1 MTEGRIEILTT
12 ETFDTS
18 VSGGTA
24 VVEFGAPWCMPCR
37 MMEPVLRQL
46 AHTFA
51 GRVRVM
57 SVDTDRQQALA
68 KRFEVRAVPT
78 VLILRE
84 GQVIHRLVGLISFDR
99 LVQAIETPG
108 HTPGEAHSGTAG

>member
-1 MTEGRIEILTT
+1 MSGTRIEILTA

-18 VSGGTA
+18 VSEGTA

-46 AHTFA
+46 AHSFA
-51 GRVRVM
+51 GRARVM
-57 SVDTDRQQALA
+57 AVDTDRQPALA

-78 VLILRE
+78 ILVLRE
-84 GQVIHRLVGLISFDR
+84 GTVVARLVGLISFER
-99 LVQAIETPG
+99 LAQALEHHG
-108 HTPGEAHSGTAG
+108 HGGGSAHSGTEG